1 MRLTD
6 QKLVASEADP
16 RGIFAGVIE
25 DAVFDLAAESVTNWI
40 GNGDGSFGG
49 AGHGGDVFKIS

>member
-1 MRLTD
+1 MPIR
-6 QKLVASEADP
+6 SEPADP

-49 AGHGGDVFKIS
+49 AGNVGDVVKIS